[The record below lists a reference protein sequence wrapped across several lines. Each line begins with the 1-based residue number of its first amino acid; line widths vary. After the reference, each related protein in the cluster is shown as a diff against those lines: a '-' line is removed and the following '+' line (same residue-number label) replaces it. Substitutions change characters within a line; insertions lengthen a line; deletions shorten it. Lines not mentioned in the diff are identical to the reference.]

1 MSALWHALEMIMKV
15 HNGMQFLLVI
25 VGCLAASLALG
36 VWYTGTRVAALQ
48 TQSET
53 VARQTIESVKKE
65 LAAARAKQAEA
76 EQALREAT
84 QSGSQPL
91 QLVAGHPYESTRT
104 MPRTISPIQRDKFLA
119 MVSAVPIGSIELVSL
134 LDDSDS
140 YVLAVMLDDMLRRAG
155 WSVSGIRRSLL
166 PDNPIGLT
174 MVVRSPETTPPF
186 VPALQ
191 NALEAIGFPCAPIR
205 NGDRPEHSVAI
216 IVGHR
221 PSI

>member
-1 MSALWHALEMIMKV
+1 
-15 HNGMQFLLVI
+15 
-25 VGCLAASLALG
+25 
-36 VWYTGTRVAALQ
+36 
-48 TQSET
+48 
-53 VARQTIESVKKE
+53 
-65 LAAARAKQAEA
+65 
-76 EQALREAT
+76 
-84 QSGSQPL
+84 
-91 QLVAGHPYESTRT
+91 VAGHPYESTRT

-119 MVSAVPIGSIELVSL
+119 MVSAVPKGSIELVSL

-205 NGDRPEHSVAI
+205 NGDRRSI
-216 IVGHR
+216 QW
-221 PSI
+221 PSSWGTGPRSEQVPLLRSGYFLLRLL